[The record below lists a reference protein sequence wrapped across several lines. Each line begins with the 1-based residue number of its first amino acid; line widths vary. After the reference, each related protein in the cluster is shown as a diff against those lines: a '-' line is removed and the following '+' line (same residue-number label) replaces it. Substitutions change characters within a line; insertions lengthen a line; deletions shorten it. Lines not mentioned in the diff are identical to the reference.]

1 MYERIKNLCEELE
14 IAEAGEHKDILLK
27 LRDAVENA
35 LPAASL
41 EEDNARLQRQN
52 AQQAKD
58 LAEAISAIEMLKRE
72 IEKFKA
78 GNVHTGIVNV
88 PESESEE

>member
-58 LAEAISAIEMLKRE
+58 LAEAINAIEMLKRE

-78 GNVHTGIVNV
+78 GNVHTGIVNI
-88 PESESEE
+88 PEAESEE

>member
-1 MYERIKNLCEELE
+1 ME
-14 IAEAGEHKDILLK
+14 ISEVGEHKDILLK

-41 EEDNARLQRQN
+41 EEDNARLQKQN